1 MESTNRFSQNEL
13 QSWGI
18 ALMRVMVG
26 VVFLAHGAQKLF
38 GFGIPGTAGF
48 FAHAGLPFPMLSAV
62 LSIGA
67 EFLGGLALILG
78 LFTRPA
84 AAVLAINMAVAV
96 LAVHLKNGFFLPTGF
111 EYALT
116 MLVANVALVLTG
128 AGAFALD
135 NVVHAAPRSWHH
147 GPTPAPLRGQIQP
160 FRP

>member
-1 MESTNRFSQNEL
+1 METTKRSTPGEL
-13 QSWGI
+13 QSYGI
-18 ALMRVMVG
+18 AALRVMVG
-26 VVFLAHGAQKLF
+26 VVFLAHGLQKLLM
-38 GFGIPGTAGF
+38 FGIGGTAGF
-48 FAHAGLPFPMLSAV
+48 FAHAGIPLPMLSAV

-84 AAVLAINMAVAV
+84 ASVLAFNMLVAV
-96 LAVHLKNGFFLPTGF
+96 VAVHLKGGFFLPAGF

-135 NVVHAAPRSWHH
+135 HVVQPALHPWRHA
-147 GPTPAPLRGQIQP
+147 PASTPLRP
-160 FRP
+160 